1 MEILL
6 LCIKIFLVRVFDVAL
21 GTVRMLFTVKG
32 RRFVAST
39 IGFIEM
45 LIWFLIVKE
54 ALNTDL
60 TSIWIAV
67 SYAGGYALGT
77 LLGSFLSERLIS
89 GMVTV
94 QAVLSSAND
103 EVVTMIRKAGYA
115 VSVLDVKGQ
124 DDKPKYLLLIEVN
137 KKRQNAIR
145 KLIKDLDDRAF
156 VIINDSKTVYNGYF
170 Q

>member
-6 LCIKIFLVRVFDVAL
+6 LCIKIFFVRVLDVSL

-32 RRFVAST
+32 KKFVAST

-67 SYAGGYALGT
+67 SYAGGYASGT
-77 LLGSFLSERLIS
+77 LLGSYLSERLIS

-94 QAVLSSAND
+94 QAILSSAND

-145 KLIKDLDDRAF
+145 KLIKELDDRAF

>member
-1 MEILL
+1 M
-6 LCIKIFLVRVFDVAL
+6 
-21 GTVRMLFTVKG
+21 
-32 RRFVAST
+32 
-39 IGFIEM
+39 
-45 LIWFLIVKE
+45 
-54 ALNTDL
+54 
-60 TSIWIAV
+60 IAV

>member
-6 LCIKIFLVRVFDVAL
+6 LCIKIFFVRVLDVAL

-32 RRFVAST
+32 KRFVAST

-77 LLGSFLSERLIS
+77 LLGSYLSERLIS

-94 QAVLSSAND
+94 QAILSSAND

-137 KKRQNAIR
+137 KKRQNTIR
-145 KLIKDLDDRAF
+145 KLIKELDDRAF

>member
-32 RRFVAST
+32 KRFVAST

-77 LLGSFLSERLIS
+77 LLGSYLSERLIS

-94 QAVLSSAND
+94 QAILSSAND

-145 KLIKDLDDRAF
+145 KLIKELDDRAF

>member
-6 LCIKIFLVRVFDVAL
+6 LCIKIFFVRVLDVAL

-32 RRFVAST
+32 KKFVAST

-67 SYAGGYALGT
+67 SYAGGYASGT
-77 LLGSFLSERLIS
+77 LLGSYLSERLIS

-94 QAVLSSAND
+94 QAILSSAND

-124 DDKPKYLLLIEVN
+124 DDKPKYLLSFLI
-137 KKRQNAIR
+137 
-145 KLIKDLDDRAF
+145 
-156 VIINDSKTVYNGYF
+156 YF
-170 Q
+170 YK

>member
-6 LCIKIFLVRVFDVAL
+6 LCIKIFFVRVLDVAL

-32 RRFVAST
+32 KRFVAST

-77 LLGSFLSERLIS
+77 LLGSYLSERLIS

-94 QAVLSSAND
+94 QAILSSAND

-145 KLIKDLDDRAF
+145 KLIKELDARAF
-156 VIINDSKTVYNGYF
+156 VIVNDSKTVYNGYF

>member
-6 LCIKIFLVRVFDVAL
+6 LCIKIFFVRVLDVAL

-32 RRFVAST
+32 KRFVAST

-77 LLGSFLSERLIS
+77 LLGSYLSERLIS

-94 QAVLSSAND
+94 QAILSSTND

-145 KLIKDLDDRAF
+145 KLIKELDDRAF

>member
-6 LCIKIFLVRVFDVAL
+6 LCIKIFFVRVLDVAL

-32 RRFVAST
+32 KRFVAST

-77 LLGSFLSERLIS
+77 LLGSYLSERLIS

-94 QAVLSSAND
+94 QAILSSDND

-137 KKRQNAIR
+137 KKRQNTIR
-145 KLIKDLDDRAF
+145 KLIKELDDRAF

>member
-6 LCIKIFLVRVFDVAL
+6 LCIKILFVRVLDVAL

-32 RRFVAST
+32 NRFVAST

-77 LLGSFLSERLIS
+77 LLGSYLSERLIS

-94 QAVLSSAND
+94 QAILSSTND

-124 DDKPKYLLLIEVN
+124 DDKPKYLLLKN
-137 KKRQNAIR
+137 
-145 KLIKDLDDRAF
+145 
-156 VIINDSKTVYNGYF
+156 
-170 Q
+170 

>member
-6 LCIKIFLVRVFDVAL
+6 LCIKIFFVRVLDVAL

-32 RRFVAST
+32 KRFVAST

-77 LLGSFLSERLIS
+77 LLGSYLSERLIS

-94 QAVLSSAND
+94 QAILSSAND

-145 KLIKDLDDRAF
+145 KLIKELDARAF

>member
-6 LCIKIFLVRVFDVAL
+6 LCIKIFFVRVFDVAL

-32 RRFVAST
+32 KRFVAST

-77 LLGSFLSERLIS
+77 LLGSYLSERLIS

-94 QAVLSSAND
+94 QAILSSAND

-145 KLIKDLDDRAF
+145 KLIKELDDRAF

>member
-6 LCIKIFLVRVFDVAL
+6 LCIKIFFVRVLDVAL

-32 RRFVAST
+32 NRFVAST

-77 LLGSFLSERLIS
+77 LLGSYLSERLIS

-94 QAVLSSAND
+94 QAILSSTND

-145 KLIKDLDDRAF
+145 KLIKELDDRAF

>member
-6 LCIKIFLVRVFDVAL
+6 LCIKIFFVRVLDVAL

-32 RRFVAST
+32 KRFVAST

-77 LLGSFLSERLIS
+77 LLGSYLSERLIS

-94 QAVLSSAND
+94 QAILSSAND

-145 KLIKDLDDRAF
+145 KLIKELDDRAF

>member
-6 LCIKIFLVRVFDVAL
+6 LCIKIFFVRVFDVAL

-32 RRFVAST
+32 KRFVAST

-77 LLGSFLSERLIS
+77 LLGSYLSERLIS

-94 QAVLSSAND
+94 QAILSSTND

-145 KLIKDLDDRAF
+145 KLIKELDARAF

>member
-1 MEILL
+1 MEILI
-6 LCIKIFLVRVFDVAL
+6 LCIKIFFVRIFDVAL

-32 RRFVAST
+32 RRFIAST

-54 ALNTDL
+54 ALNTDV
-60 TSIWIAV
+60 TSLWVAI

-77 LLGSFLSERLIS
+77 LLGSFLSEKLIS

-94 QAVLSSAND
+94 QAILSSAND

-137 KKRQNAIR
+137 KKRQNAVR
-145 KLIKDLDDRAF
+145 KLIKDLDEKAF
-156 VIINDSKTVYNGYF
+156 VIINDTKSVYNGYF

>member
-6 LCIKIFLVRVFDVAL
+6 LCIKIFFVRVFDVAL

-32 RRFVAST
+32 KRFVAST

-77 LLGSFLSERLIS
+77 LLGSYLSERLIS

-94 QAVLSSAND
+94 QAILSSTND

-137 KKRQNAIR
+137 KKRQNTIR
-145 KLIKDLDDRAF
+145 KLIKELDARAF

>member
-6 LCIKIFLVRVFDVAL
+6 LCIKIFFVRVFDVAL

-32 RRFVAST
+32 KRFVAST

-77 LLGSFLSERLIS
+77 LLGSYLSERLIS

-94 QAVLSSAND
+94 QAILSSAND

-124 DDKPKYLLLIEVN
+124 DDIPKYLLLIEVN

-145 KLIKDLDDRAF
+145 KLIKELDDRAF

>member
-6 LCIKIFLVRVFDVAL
+6 LCIKIFFVRVFDVAL

-32 RRFVAST
+32 KRFVAST

-77 LLGSFLSERLIS
+77 LLGSYLSERLIS

-94 QAVLSSAND
+94 QAILSSAND

-124 DDKPKYLLLIEVN
+124 DDRPKYLLLIEVN

-145 KLIKDLDDRAF
+145 KLIKELDARAF

>member
-6 LCIKIFLVRVFDVAL
+6 LCIKIFFVRVFDVAL

-32 RRFVAST
+32 KRFVAST

-77 LLGSFLSERLIS
+77 LLGSYLSERLIS

-94 QAVLSSAND
+94 QAILSSTND

-145 KLIKDLDDRAF
+145 KLIKELDARAF
-156 VIINDSKTVYNGYF
+156 VIVNDSKTVYNGYF

>member
-6 LCIKIFLVRVFDVAL
+6 LCIKIFFVRVLDVAL

-32 RRFVAST
+32 KRFVAST

-77 LLGSFLSERLIS
+77 LLGSYLSERLIS

-94 QAVLSSAND
+94 QAILSSDND

-145 KLIKDLDDRAF
+145 KLIKELDDRAF

>member
-6 LCIKIFLVRVFDVAL
+6 LCIKIFFVRVFDVAL

-32 RRFVAST
+32 KRFVAGT

-77 LLGSFLSERLIS
+77 LLGSYLSERLIS

-94 QAVLSSAND
+94 QAILSSAND

-145 KLIKDLDDRAF
+145 KLIKELDDRAF
-156 VIINDSKTVYNGYF
+156 VIINDSKTVHNGYS

>member
-6 LCIKIFLVRVFDVAL
+6 LCIKIFCVRVFDVAL

-32 RRFVAST
+32 KRFVAST

-77 LLGSFLSERLIS
+77 LLGSYLSERLIS

-94 QAVLSSAND
+94 QAILSSAND

-145 KLIKDLDDRAF
+145 KLIKELDARAF
-156 VIINDSKTVYNGYF
+156 VIVNDSKTVYNGYF

>member
-6 LCIKIFLVRVFDVAL
+6 LCIKIFFVRVFDVAL

-32 RRFVAST
+32 NRFVAST

-77 LLGSFLSERLIS
+77 LLGSYLSERLIS

-94 QAVLSSAND
+94 QAILSSTND

-145 KLIKDLDDRAF
+145 KLIKELDARAF

>member
-6 LCIKIFLVRVFDVAL
+6 LCIKIFFVRVLDVAL

-32 RRFVAST
+32 KKFVAST

-67 SYAGGYALGT
+67 SYAGGYASGT
-77 LLGSFLSERLIS
+77 LLGSYLSERLIS

-94 QAVLSSAND
+94 QAILSSAND

-145 KLIKDLDDRAF
+145 KLIKELDDRAF

>member
-6 LCIKIFLVRVFDVAL
+6 LCIKIFFVRVLDVAL

-32 RRFVAST
+32 KRFVAST

-77 LLGSFLSERLIS
+77 LLGSYLSEKLIS

-94 QAVLSSAND
+94 QAILSSAND

-145 KLIKDLDDRAF
+145 ILIKELDARAF

>member
-6 LCIKIFLVRVFDVAL
+6 LCIKIFFVRVLDVAL

-32 RRFVAST
+32 KRFVAST

-77 LLGSFLSERLIS
+77 LLGSYLSERLIS

-94 QAVLSSAND
+94 QAILSSAND

-137 KKRQNAIR
+137 KKRQNTIR
-145 KLIKDLDDRAF
+145 KLIKELDARAF

>member
-6 LCIKIFLVRVFDVAL
+6 LCIKIFFVRVLDVAL

-32 RRFVAST
+32 NRFVAST

-77 LLGSFLSERLIS
+77 LLGSYLSERLIS

-94 QAVLSSAND
+94 QAILSSAND

-137 KKRQNAIR
+137 KKRQNTIR
-145 KLIKDLDDRAF
+145 KLIKELDARAF

>member
-6 LCIKIFLVRVFDVAL
+6 LCIKIFFVRVFDVAL

-32 RRFVAST
+32 KRFVAGT

-77 LLGSFLSERLIS
+77 LLGSYLSERLIS

-94 QAVLSSAND
+94 QAILSSAND

-145 KLIKDLDDRAF
+145 KLIKELDDRAF

>member
-6 LCIKIFLVRVFDVAL
+6 LCIKIFCVRVFDVAL

-32 RRFVAST
+32 KRFVAST

-77 LLGSFLSERLIS
+77 LLGSYLSERLIS

-94 QAVLSSAND
+94 QAILSSAND

-145 KLIKDLDDRAF
+145 KLIKELDDRAF

>member
-6 LCIKIFLVRVFDVAL
+6 LCIKIFCVRVFDVAL

-32 RRFVAST
+32 KRFVAST

-77 LLGSFLSERLIS
+77 LLGSYLSERLIS

-94 QAVLSSAND
+94 QAILSSAND

-137 KKRQNAIR
+137 KKRQNTIR
-145 KLIKDLDDRAF
+145 KLIKELDDRAF

>member
-54 ALNTDL
+54 ALNTEL
-60 TSIWIAV
+60 ISIWIAV

>member
-6 LCIKIFLVRVFDVAL
+6 LCIKIFFVRVLDVAL

-32 RRFVAST
+32 KKFVAST

-77 LLGSFLSERLIS
+77 LLGSYLSERLIS

-94 QAVLSSAND
+94 QAILSSAND

-145 KLIKDLDDRAF
+145 KLIKELDARAF

>member
-54 ALNTDL
+54 ALNTEL
-60 TSIWIAV
+60 VSIWIAV

>member
-6 LCIKIFLVRVFDVAL
+6 LCIKIFFVRVLDVAL

-32 RRFVAST
+32 KRFVAST

-45 LIWFLIVKE
+45 LIWFLIEKE

-77 LLGSFLSERLIS
+77 LLGSYLSERLIS

-94 QAVLSSAND
+94 QAILSSTND

-145 KLIKDLDDRAF
+145 KLIKELDDRAF

>member
-1 MEILL
+1 MEILI
-6 LCIKIFLVRVFDVAL
+6 LCIKIFFVRIFDVSL

-32 RRFVAST
+32 RRFIAST

-54 ALNTDL
+54 ALNTDV
-60 TSIWIAV
+60 TSLWVAI

-77 LLGSFLSERLIS
+77 LLGSFLSEKLIS

-94 QAVLSSAND
+94 QAILSSAND

-137 KKRQNAIR
+137 KKRQNAVR
-145 KLIKDLDDRAF
+145 KLIKDLDEKAF
-156 VIINDSKTVYNGYF
+156 VIINDTKSVYNGYF

>member
-6 LCIKIFLVRVFDVAL
+6 LCIKIFFVRVFDVAL

-32 RRFVAST
+32 KRFVAST

-77 LLGSFLSERLIS
+77 LLGSYLSERLIS

-94 QAVLSSAND
+94 QAILSSTND

-145 KLIKDLDDRAF
+145 KLIKELDDRAF